1 MAKRLLLNALRTAF
15 ADYIVGL
22 TDDKLRLGVWSGEI
36 ELHDLQVSV
45 CELRLMRTG
54 CYLLL
59 IT

>member
-36 ELHDLQVSV
+36 ELHDLQVSKLDCV
-45 CELRLMRTG
+45 CVG
-54 CYLLL
+54 CPSL
-59 IT
+59 